1 MKTLVL
7 LLIFKLFQ
15 TVHSE
20 SSYVTVETLSGNVR
34 GYNLSISGYNA
45 VGSDVDT
52 LHIFLGVPY
61 AEPPVGDR
69 RFTHPMPKAA
79 WRPRTIDALR
89 LASSCPQG
97 ESFLQTYDFAA
108 DYADFDEDCLYLN
121 VYVPQSWARV
131 DATWPVMVFIHGG
144 SYTYGSGGAYDG
156 RILAQEGVVVVTVNY
171 RVDALGFLSTDDD
184 VAPGNY
190 GLLDQLTA
198 LRWVK
203 DNIARFH
210 GDASR
215 ITVFGQSAGGSGVS
229 LHMFSPLANGLFT
242 SLIPQSGTAFSP
254 FAIYRPPHSPR
265 TYALELGLAVGCP
278 QNTSAALVACLR
290 TKDALLL
297 ARTPVSPPM
306 IATFA
311 PRVDGYFLTDLPEV
325 LMMRGAYLKCINIL
339 TGYLPNEVAED
350 YESVDGINNGLSKET
365 LESMF
370 HDKSRRFLSNA
381 DEIYQA
387 LTCAYPP
394 SNDVIRNRKYL
405 IDMNSDYGYVSPH
418 IRLAESLVQHKEH
431 VWLYEFTYRSPN
443 SQKREWIGVPHAE
456 ELYYQFGAPFFDSTP
471 CPAARNLTCQVKWGT
486 YQQWDEHDR
495 RVARNTMQLW
505 ADFARLPACSSTFPS
520 TAAGSGEWPP
530 FGQNHALLNI
540 SNFVRTAHLQMTSGQ
555 RLWASFNY
563 LNLSAPVPDVCGRE
577 VHILV
582 GK

>member
-1 MKTLVL
+1 
-7 LLIFKLFQ
+7 

-171 RVDALGFLSTDDD
+171 RVDALGKWTHCCNDRSLSAYDSNVAYDGRFLSTDDD

-215 ITVFGQSAGGSGVS
+215 ITVFGQS
-229 LHMFSPLANGLFT
+229 LFT

-297 ARTPVSPPM
+297 ARTPVSQPPM

-350 YESVDGINNGLSKET
+350 YALP
-365 LESMF
+365 MF
-370 HDKSRRFLSNA
+370 LLARPYFLIISLDQPSRMRIHKPDMTRMRTHKPDMTRMRTHKPDMTRMRTQKPDMTRMRTTS
-381 DEIYQA
+381 
-387 LTCAYPP
+387 LT
-394 SNDVIRNRKYL
+394 
-405 IDMNSDYGYVSPH
+405 
-418 IRLAESLVQHKEH
+418 
-431 VWLYEFTYRSPN
+431 
-443 SQKREWIGVPHAE
+443 
-456 ELYYQFGAPFFDSTP
+456 
-471 CPAARNLTCQVKWGT
+471 
-486 YQQWDEHDR
+486 
-495 RVARNTMQLW
+495 
-505 ADFARLPACSSTFPS
+505 
-520 TAAGSGEWPP
+520 
-530 FGQNHALLNI
+530 
-540 SNFVRTAHLQMTSGQ
+540 
-555 RLWASFNY
+555 
-563 LNLSAPVPDVCGRE
+563 
-577 VHILV
+577 
-582 GK
+582 